1 MLVLC
6 RELLIDGVW
15 LRSPRVALFLRNAE
29 SGKTRLRRVSEGVN
43 KEEEMKGEGERH
55 FLS

>member
-6 RELLIDGVW
+6 RELRIDRVW